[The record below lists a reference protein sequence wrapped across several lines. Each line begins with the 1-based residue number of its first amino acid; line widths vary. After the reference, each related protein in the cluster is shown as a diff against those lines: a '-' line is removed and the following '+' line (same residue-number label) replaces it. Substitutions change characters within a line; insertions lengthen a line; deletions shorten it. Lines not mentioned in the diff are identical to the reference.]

1 MTFNPNEQW
10 RNNAG
15 NEPQYAQGGGPV
27 PRMEDMGFVWQP
39 AAMGGGAWIMP
50 QVVRISD
57 ADVER
62 IAAAV
67 VRMLKEQTP

>member
-1 MTFNPNEQW
+1 MNENEQTK
-10 RNNAG
+10 RRHDPLG
-15 NEPQYAQGGGPV
+15 SYSPTQDHGGL
-27 PRMEDMGFVWQP
+27 VWQP
-39 AAMGGGAWIMP
+39 YAMGGGQWVAP

-67 VRMLKEQTP
+67 VRLLGERTR